1 MKSIEMQMEIKTQ
14 NAVLASCFTDCA
26 QSFRDDA
33 LSAGEKSCLQNC
45 TLRSF
50 GTIELFTG
58 ITQ

>member
-1 MKSIEMQMEIKTQ
+1 MQMEIKTQ
-14 NAVLASCFTDCA
+14 NQVLASCFTDCV
-26 QSFRDDA
+26 QGFRDDA